1 MSPPRLPDDFHNLLT
16 AAGQDPDVESIH
28 LLEPTAYVSVVDFR
42 VLGPIEVD
50 ADDRSLVL
58 GGPKQKAVLAL
69 LIASGSKRVSTDAL
83 ITGLYGDEAAPGTR
97 RTIHTYVS
105 NLRHDLGDRL
115 TRQGD
120 GYVLTVAADETDAGR
135 FESRYHDGAAGLPDD
150 PATASRLLRQALDLW
165 RGHPYADIDG
175 GPLIA
180 AEISRLS
187 ELRVAALQARIDAD
201 LALGLHNGLVGE
213 LQALVAEYP
222 FHERFRAQLMLAL
235 YRSGRQADALRAFTA
250 ARQFLGE
257 ELGVDPG
264 PELRQLEDQILSH
277 DPALDV
283 GLGPV
288 IERRA
293 VLVADLADALGDADP
308 SVRDQVLAARDA
320 TVDRHL
326 AESGGMVF
334 GVRGTAVYVAVPDIV
349 AALDLARSV
358 AGDDVKVAV
367 DFGDVESRHGEVTGP
382 PVARSA
388 RLVAT
393 SHPGQVVLSQQ
404 AQAALDASGTTG
416 WSVKSLGRHQLRGV
430 DEPLMIYQAVGN
442 GLVEEFPALVLDRL
456 PPPVPGGHPAIAGYE
471 VREELG
477 EDEMCVLYRAYQHS
491 VGREVTLRSF
501 RHDIVSDRR
510 FIRRFEAEAQRLAL
524 LEHPHIFP
532 VLDYWRD
539 PERAVMVSPR
549 LTVHS
554 LAGVGVSPVDLDVVV
569 PLVERVGAALAHA
582 HDHGV
587 VHGDLTPA
595 AVVFD
600 APDTPFLT
608 GLGLASMTTG
618 IVPLRTSRVHRSR
631 GGDGGPH
638 GDRRRVLDGD
648 DRRRSPRRRQAR
660 QRRRPA
666 HRGIAGGRHRRR
678 RRPRSTGPARLGS

>member
-1 MSPPRLPDDFHNLLT
+1 M
-16 AAGQDPDVESIH
+16 ESTH
-28 LLEPTAYVSVVDFR
+28 LLGPAAYVSVVDFR

-50 ADDRSLVL
+50 ADGRSLVL

-83 ITGLYGDEAAPGTR
+83 ITGLYGDEAAPATK

-120 GYVLTVAADETDAGR
+120 GYVLTVAADETDAAR
-135 FESRYHDGAAGLPDD
+135 FESGYRDGAAGLPDD

-175 GPLIA
+175 GPLSRRRDLPAQRA
-180 AEISRLS
+180 AGGGTPGADRRRPGARAAQRTRRRTAGAGRRIPLPREVPGATDRWPCTGRAGRPTPCGPSRRLGS
-187 ELRVAALQARIDAD
+187 SWARSSGWIR
-201 LALGLHNGLVGE
+201 G
-213 LQALVAEYP
+213 
-222 FHERFRAQLMLAL
+222 RAPP
-235 YRSGRQADALRAFTA
+235 
-250 ARQFLGE
+250 ARGPDPQ
-257 ELGVDPG
+257 PG
-264 PELRQLEDQILSH
+264 PSSR
-277 DPALDV
+277 
-283 GLGPV
+283 
-288 IERRA
+288 RRA
-293 VLVADLADALGDADP
+293 GTGHRATSRAGGRTWPMHWAHADP
-308 SVRDQVLAARDA
+308 SVRDRVLAARDA

-326 AESGGMVF
+326 AGNGGLVF
-334 GVRGTAVYVAVPDIV
+334 GVRGTAVYVAVPDIA

-358 AGDDVKVAV
+358 AGDDIKVAV

-388 RLVAT
+388 RLVAM

-442 GLVEEFPALVLDRL
+442 GLVEDFPALVLDRL

-477 EDEMCVLYRAYQHS
+477 EDETCVLYRAYQHS

-554 LAGVGVSPVDLDVVV
+554 LAGVGVVTGRSRRRRPAGGTRPGGARPCPRPRGRPRRPDAGGGGFRRPGHTVPHRAGSGLDDHRDRGATHR
-569 PLVERVGAALAHA
+569 PL
-582 HDHGV
+582 
-587 VHGDLTPA
+587 
-595 AVVFD
+595 
-600 APDTPFLT
+600 
-608 GLGLASMTTG
+608 
-618 IVPLRTSRVHRSR
+618 HRSR
-631 GGDGGPH
+631 GGD
-638 GDRRRVLDGD
+638 RRA
-648 DRRRSPRRRQAR
+648 AR
-660 QRRRPA
+660 
-666 HRGIAGGRHRRR
+666 
-678 RRPRSTGPARLGS
+678 